1 MNGILSCYA
10 QQKRGTKN
18 LTLLYHLMKATYNGK
33 EYHYKKFSS
42 HSFTKQFLN
51 HDFPIGIQANDMQLS
66 ESHWML
72 GNTITWII
80 NYVNINGGWNI
91 IGWYSRGLIN
101 DRTLT
106 GLMGNNSNN
115 NSGPNQNN
123 QNNSEVQVD
132 GGDLTYHFCKVIMKF
147 DVNDISSST

>member
-1 MNGILSCYA
+1 MNGILLLVLVDVTH
-10 QQKRGTKN
+10 KKNRGTNN
-18 LTLLYHLMKATYNGK
+18 LTLLYPLVKATHDGK
-33 EYHYKKFSS
+33 EYCHRDFSS

-51 HDFPIGIQANDMQLS
+51 HDFPIGIQANDLQLS
-66 ESHWML
+66 ESYWML
-72 GNTITWII
+72 GDTIAQII
-80 NYVNINGGWNI
+80 DYVNNNGGWNI

-123 QNNSEVQVD
+123 QNNSEIIRIIQKFKLMV
-132 GGDLTYHFCKVIMKF
+132 VI
-147 DVNDISSST
+147 